1 MEIIVTRR
9 SDPNYQRTFKKI
21 RKKKIKEAADISA
34 LRARMKAE
42 MDKVAKHRDDV
53 KKHSGKFVDKAKNAL
68 KRQKAAQAR
77 VDALQD
83 RIIGI
88 KRENVKAALKE
99 GKYHDWRNDDSLSAK
114 QKIGLSMREVKGALD
129 EIDKLIKA
137 DLNTKAQKRARELF
151 VFALYTGLSYSDVIQ
166 LKVHQI
172 QIAKDNTKY
181 ILKKRKKS
189 VRVKFLHFTL
199 IPPPS

>member
-1 MEIIVTRR
+1 MKIDTFKKLVRELIQQELEEASVSSATPGYMT
-9 SDPNYQRTFKKI
+9 PNAFSGKKI

-129 EIDKLIKA
+129 EIDKLIKMNVRLKNEMGV
-137 DLNTKAQKRARELF
+137 DSTSYWKRTHSAMRKISERL
-151 VFALYTGLSYSDVIQ
+151 VKIAHKVGKLY
-166 LKVHQI
+166 
-172 QIAKDNTKY
+172 
-181 ILKKRKKS
+181 
-189 VRVKFLHFTL
+189 
-199 IPPPS
+199 

>member
-129 EIDKLIKA
+129 EIISEETFVTLLELSDDYEMSTDIMDEGYEDD
-137 DLNTKAQKRARELF
+137 DLEDD
-151 VFALYTGLSYSDVIQ
+151 GLM
-166 LKVHQI
+166 LM
-172 QIAKDNTKY
+172 
-181 ILKKRKKS
+181 
-189 VRVKFLHFTL
+189 
-199 IPPPS
+199 

>member
-1 MEIIVTRR
+1 M
-9 SDPNYQRTFKKI
+9 NLNAFKKLVRELI
-21 RKKKIKEAADISA
+21 QQELEEASASSATPGYMTPNALSGKKSKKKKIKEAADIPA

-83 RIIGI
+83 KIIGI

-129 EIDKLIKA
+129 EIDKLIKMNVRLKNEMGV
-137 DLNTKAQKRARELF
+137 DSTSYWKRTHSAMRKISERL
-151 VFALYTGLSYSDVIQ
+151 VKIAHKVGKLY
-166 LKVHQI
+166 
-172 QIAKDNTKY
+172 
-181 ILKKRKKS
+181 
-189 VRVKFLHFTL
+189 
-199 IPPPS
+199 

>member
-1 MEIIVTRR
+1 M
-9 SDPNYQRTFKKI
+9 NLNAFKKLVRELI
-21 RKKKIKEAADISA
+21 QQELEEASVSSATPGYMTPNAFSGKKSKKKKIKEAADISA

-83 RIIGI
+83 KIIGI

-129 EIDKLIKA
+129 EIDKLIKMNVRLKNEMGV
-137 DLNTKAQKRARELF
+137 DSTSYWKRTHSAMRKISERL
-151 VFALYTGLSYSDVIQ
+151 VKIAHKVGKLY
-166 LKVHQI
+166 
-172 QIAKDNTKY
+172 
-181 ILKKRKKS
+181 
-189 VRVKFLHFTL
+189 
-199 IPPPS
+199 